1 MARAFASSLGLGL
14 VILSACAP
22 AETATA
28 EPTAVV
34 PAAADDVATESVVED
49 DVEPESGVASPSDGS
64 FVVTLGSRC
73 SDTWRGAVLRD
84 GAVRKGAD
92 AGRFDVPGASTRELR
107 MFPGEALLLT
117 SPHGGIMALQFDNL
131 SAGYEARVEVTP
143 ECSGVKRTL
152 VPTGR

>member
-1 MARAFASSLGLGL
+1 VARAFASSLLLGL
-14 VILSACAP
+14 AILSACAP
-22 AETATA
+22 EQTATV
-28 EPTAVV
+28 EPTADV
-34 PAAADDVATESVVED
+34 PAPADEVETERAAEVED
-49 DVEPESGVASPSDGS
+49 DVASSAGDGS

-73 SDTWRGAVLRD
+73 GDTWRGAVLRD

-92 AGRFDVPGASTRELR
+92 AGRFDVPSASTRELR

-152 VPTGR
+152 VPAGR